1 MTDAILQR
9 GRRSG
14 RPRDP
19 AADEAIIAAVFEVI
33 EANGFAGF
41 SVEAVA
47 TRAGVGKATIYR
59 RWPTREDLLVAAAER
74 VMADRGVPDTGT
86 LEGDLVAWLWG
97 RFRSKQDSP
106 GARLL
111 GQVLVEARVNPEL
124 TELLKRFHTERRGIL
139 TEVIERARAR
149 GEIGSIDGGLLF
161 DLISGALLHRS
172 LFGDRPV
179 RRGDVEEIVDAALRG
194 VSVRT
199 NGRSQT
205 NRGGPSPG

>member
-1 MTDAILQR
+1 MSDTTVT
-9 GRRSG
+9 GNRRTG

-33 EANGFAGF
+33 EASGFAGF

-47 TRAGVGKATIYR
+47 ARAGVGKATIYR

-74 VMADRGVPDTGT
+74 VMTDQGVPDTGM
-86 LEGDLVAWLWG
+86 LEGDLVEWLWG
-97 RFRSKQDSP
+97 KFRTKQDSP

-111 GQVLVEARVNPEL
+111 GQVIVEARVNPEL
-124 TELLKRFHTERRGIL
+124 TKLLKRFHTERRGIL
-139 TEVIERARAR
+139 TEVIDRARAR

-172 LFGDRPV
+172 LFGDRV
-179 RRGDVEEIVDAALRG
+179 IRRGDVEEIVDAALRG
-194 VSVRT
+194 V
-199 NGRSQT
+199 GAWPA
-205 NRGGPSPG
+205 GG